1 MTAREASEKS
11 GLSLDRIY
19 QFCRYREI
27 LPQEISDEQYA
38 ILMARRNRKVK
49 NDSNPS

>member
-19 QFCRYREI
+19 QFCRDRQI
-27 LPQEISDEQYA
+27 LPNEITPEQYA
-38 ILMARRNRKVK
+38 ILLARMNRRKK
-49 NDSNPS
+49 